1 MRRTYSDGMVIWMN
15 GLDVYMHSMAFERCE
30 DIWSLKTQT
39 NKNHM
44 YKPNFI
50 QLPLSRSSASFQL
63 RILSAQGPLLKKEAS
78 CFHSFCTHKGK
89 KARDIKSGIA
99 VLRRIPDQRQ
109 PFPPRPPSHPVH
121 DIGKNDGPMMCCFI
135 SPTYE
140 KAQEGT
146 HPCHYLPLFCAVCSI
161 PIPPVVSKPMQ

>member
-1 MRRTYSDGMVIWMN
+1 MDMRRTYSDGMVIWMN
-15 GLDVYMHSMAFERCE
+15 GLDVYMHSMAFEGYE

-89 KARDIKSGIA
+89 KARDISPASQFFAESQINA
-99 VLRRIPDQRQ
+99 
-109 PFPPRPPSHPVH
+109 SHSHHAPH
-121 DIGKNDGPMMCCFI
+121 
-135 SPTYE
+135 
-140 KAQEGT
+140 
-146 HPCHYLPLFCAVCSI
+146 
-161 PIPPVVSKPMQ
+161 PIPCMT